1 MKVLPTSLVSN
12 GFRISGFYL
21 IALFLNFSTSSTA
34 QGVTIGSN
42 TPADPSA
49 TLEVKSTT
57 GGVLLPRLSTAQRNG
72 ISNPAAGLMIYNTS
86 TECMEVYH
94 SSGWKAFSCA
104 CSSPPPAP
112 SSIQG
117 PNQVCAQQT
126 AVSFY
131 VSAVPGATQYTWTA
145 TGGASIQSG
154 QGDTLVSIDFGSG
167 SGSISVEA
175 SNFCGIAPLVSTN
188 YLAANPDPTFSVN
201 PAQPITNQAA
211 VFSASSTGLQY
222 AWTFQNGSPA
232 TSTSANPSVTYSST
246 GVNSVKLVVTD
257 LNGCTDSSTQSITVT
272 NCPAP
277 GQNQVAFNYTGGQQ
291 SWTVPATCVSSVTL
305 ECWGAQG
312 GSSISTGG
320 AGGYAKGDLAVTPGQ
335 VLYLYVGG
343 QGGNPGGG
351 WNGGGSGQTSGSPA
365 SGGGGGA
372 SDVRVGGQSLS
383 DRVIVAGGGGG
394 SCTLYSGNFSSTS
407 PGQGGGNSG
416 TSAGNVFNGNATA
429 TGGAGGNQNSGGNGG
444 VGNQTGSAGTLGQ
457 GGAGFPG
464 GDSTGGGGGA
474 GYYGGGGGGYQSS
487 GTNIASSGGGGSGYT
502 GTLSNASMQTGIRNG
517 NGQIVITY

>member
-1 MKVLPTSLVSN
+1 MRILPLLFSYS
-12 GFRISGFYL
+12 GFRNSGFLL
-21 IALFLNFSTSSTA
+21 IALVLNFPPKLFA

-49 TLEVKSTT
+49 TLEVKSST
-57 GGVLLPRLSTAQRNG
+57 GGVLLPRLTTAQRNG

-94 SSGWKAFSCA
+94 STGWKAFSCA
-104 CSSPPPAP
+104 CSSAPSAP

-126 AVSFY
+126 GVSFY

-175 SNFCGIAPLVSTN
+175 SNFCGTAPLVSMN

-277 GQNQVAFNYTGGQQ
+277 GQNQVTFNYTGGQQ

-312 GSSISTGG
+312 GNSGA
-320 AGGYAKGDLAVTPGQ
+320 AGGYAKGDLAVNPGQ
-335 VLYLYVGG
+335 DLYLFVGG
-343 QGGNPGGG
+343 QGGNPSGG
-351 WNGGGSGQTSGSPA
+351 WNGGGAGHSSMST
-365 SGGGGGA
+365 SGGGGGGT
-372 SDVRVGGQSLS
+372 DVRLGGTTLN
-383 DRVIVAGGGGG
+383 DRIIVAGGGGG
-394 SCTLYSGNFSSTS
+394 RCALYSGNFNFTNAGEGGGLSGNSAGTVNNGGAFAYGGGGGTPSSG
-407 PGQGGGNSG
+407 GQGGGSSPSSG
-416 TSAGNVFNGNATA
+416 SGSAGSWG
-429 TGGAGGNQNSGGNGG
+429 QGGNG
-444 VGNQTGSAGTLGQ
+444 
-457 GGAGFPG
+457 FPG
-464 GDSTGGGGGA
+464 TDATAGGGGG
-474 GYYGGGGGGYQSS
+474 GYYGGGGGGYQSV
-487 GTNIASSGGGGSGYT
+487 GTNIAASGGGGSGYT

-517 NGQIVITY
+517 HGQIVITY

>member
-1 MKVLPTSLVSN
+1 
-12 GFRISGFYL
+12 
-21 IALFLNFSTSSTA
+21 
-34 QGVTIGSN
+34 
-42 TPADPSA
+42 
-49 TLEVKSTT
+49 
-57 GGVLLPRLSTAQRNG
+57 
-72 ISNPAAGLMIYNTS
+72 MIYNTS

-94 SSGWKAFSCA
+94 STGWKAFSCA
-104 CSSPPPAP
+104 CSSAPSAP

-126 AVSFY
+126 GVSFY

-175 SNFCGIAPLVSTN
+175 SNFCGTAPLVSMN

-201 PAQPITNQAA
+201 PGQPITNQAA

-232 TSTSANPSVTYSST
+232 TSTSANPLVTYSST

-277 GQNQVAFNYTGGQQ
+277 GQNQVTFNYTGGQQ

-351 WNGGGSGQTSGSPA
+351 WNGGGSGHANGSYPA
-365 SGGGGGA
+365 SGGGGGG
-372 SDVRVGGQSLS
+372 SDVRIGGQTLS

-394 SCTLYSGNFSSTS
+394 SCTLYSGNYSSTT
-407 PGQGGGNSG
+407 PGTGGGNAG
-416 TSAGNVFNGNATA
+416 TAAGNVFNGTATA
-429 TGGAGGNQNSGGNGG
+429 TGGDGGNQNSGGNAGN
-444 VGNQTGSAGTLGQ
+444 GNQAGSPGTLGQ
-457 GGAGFPG
+457 GGNGFPG
-464 GDSTGGGGGA
+464 SNSMAGGGGG
-474 GYYGGGGGGYQSS
+474 GFYGGGGGGFQSS
-487 GTNIASSGGGGSGYT
+487 GIDIASSGGGGSGYT

-517 NGQIVITY
+517 HGQIIITY